1 MLGGFDM
8 PQPLSTLTPETL
20 PGGGVKVVGFGQDA
34 LGDRPMLAAKVM
46 RVIGICSFIDQQLY
60 KIMANFI
67 KADFEMVTAMML
79 ALSGAEA
86 KRAAMNAAA
95 LTALSEDDYCLYMAV
110 LEATTPPRKQR
121 NKYAHHLWG
130 TANYIPD
137 GLLLIDPQEFARRDA
152 KYLAEHKAYRDDV
165 DAYRAQQTRSTPR
178 PTPPSPGSFDY
189 TQIFVYRESD
199 LDRDVRDALKAAELI
214 SLMGLALSD
223 HPVAA
228 ETRSKLFAEPL
239 VQRALEPKST
249 ESGQ

>member
-1 MLGGFDM
+1 M
-8 PQPLSTLTPETL
+8 PQPLSTLTPEIL
-20 PGGGVKVVGFGQDA
+20 PDGGVKIVGFNQDA
-34 LGDRPMLAAKVM
+34 LADRPKLAAKVM
-46 RVIGICSFIDQQLY
+46 RVIGIGSFIDQHLF
-60 KIMANFI
+60 KTMSNFI

-95 LTALSEDDYCLYMAV
+95 LTALSEDDYYLYKAV
-110 LEATTPPRKQR
+110 LEATTPPHKQR

-137 GLLLIDPQEFARRDA
+137 GLLLIDPQNFARSDA
-152 KYLAEHKAYRDDV
+152 KYAAEYKAYRDDV
-165 DAYRAQQTRSTPR
+165 DAYRAQQTRSKPR
-178 PTPPSPGSFDY
+178 PTPPSPASFDY

-214 SLMGLALSD
+214 SLMKIALSD

-228 ETRSKLFAEPL
+228 ETRSKLSAEPL

-249 ESGQ
+249 QNGK

>member
-137 GLLLIDPQEFARRDA
+137 GLLLIDPQEFARSDA
-152 KYLAEHKAYRDDV
+152 KYAAEHKAYRDDV
-165 DAYRAQQTRSTPR
+165 VAYRAQQTRSTPR
-178 PTPPSPGSFDY
+178 PTPPTPPTFDY

-199 LDRDVRDALKAAELI
+199 LERDVRDALKAVELI
-214 SLMGLALSD
+214 SLMEIALSD
-223 HPVAA
+223 HPAAA
-228 ETRSKLFAEPL
+228 EMRSKLFVEPL
-239 VQRALEPKST
+239 FQRALEPKST
-249 ESGQ
+249 ENGQ